1 MPPQVLTHMRRVNHA
16 TKFGIYRLYW
26 TGDAK
31 MGISKMAGITKLLE
45 QAVDQARELP
55 PEGQDAAA
63 DALFAHI
70 ANEDRR
76 YRLSADQVEQVKQI
90 RERLQSGETR
100 HATEDETRALWKKC
114 GLDT

>member
-1 MPPQVLTHMRRVNHA
+1 MEV
-16 TKFGIYRLYW
+16 
-26 TGDAK
+26 
-31 MGISKMAGITKLLE
+31 SKVSGMTKLLE

-55 PEGQDAAA
+55 PEDQDAAA

-76 YRLSADQVEQVKQI
+76 YRLSADQVEEVKRI

-100 HATEDETRALWKKC
+100 LATEEETRALWRKC
-114 GLDT
+114 GA